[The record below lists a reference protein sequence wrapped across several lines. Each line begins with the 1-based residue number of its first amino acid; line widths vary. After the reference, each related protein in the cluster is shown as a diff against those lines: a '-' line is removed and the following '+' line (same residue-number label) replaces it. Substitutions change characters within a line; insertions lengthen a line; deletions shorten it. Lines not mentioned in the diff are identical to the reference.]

1 MKAWAF
7 GREILNL
14 LGNLDLLQSKCKKT
28 FYLSI
33 TNVTLYS
40 DLNYQYGNYGTVK
53 LALFFALSMR
63 LPLWLSLIV
72 LVPSVLSSV
81 SQKAIAE
88 PISIEPVLIGK
99 NQTGNGKIAVKQFD
113 FKGSTVFSQAELAAV
128 TKPYLN
134 KSLSIIELHEI
145 RNRISKLYEEKG
157 YVNSGA
163 YIPEQKFEGGKIE
176 IAILEGGLEG
186 IRIGGNKHLRNSY
199 IKSRLDAD
207 EELVN
212 VNDLLTSLQ
221 LLRLDPKIESVSAQL
236 SPGLSPGKS
245 YLDIKVKETDSFYL
259 TTQLDNNRSPSV
271 GSFQRSI
278 GINHNSLLG
287 FGDRANLNYHNTE
300 GSNAIDLSYAVPLN
314 SKNGTLAFDYGWSDN
329 DVIEEAFNALD
340 IQSKS
345 QLYKLGFNQPILL
358 KPEREFSLGLDFT
371 HQRAETS
378 LLGEN
383 FPLSRGADESG
394 NTNISALRFNQNYIN
409 RSDEEVLAFRSQF
422 SLGLDAFDATINEGD
437 VPDSTFFSWRGQS
450 QWVKSLSPDTLF
462 LLRGDVQLA
471 GGSLVPLEQFRAG
484 GAQSV
489 RGYRQDL
496 SLGDNGL
503 FASAEMRLPIM
514 RFDSFNGVVQLT
526 PFADFATLWNSGE
539 FEIANST
546 LPSIGVGLNFKVAD
560 RFNARLDWGIPLSDV
575 DGGDSLQESGVY
587 FSLFSNLF

>member
-1 MKAWAF
+1 
-7 GREILNL
+7 
-14 LGNLDLLQSKCKKT
+14 
-28 FYLSI
+28 
-33 TNVTLYS
+33 
-40 DLNYQYGNYGTVK
+40 
-53 LALFFALSMR
+53 MR